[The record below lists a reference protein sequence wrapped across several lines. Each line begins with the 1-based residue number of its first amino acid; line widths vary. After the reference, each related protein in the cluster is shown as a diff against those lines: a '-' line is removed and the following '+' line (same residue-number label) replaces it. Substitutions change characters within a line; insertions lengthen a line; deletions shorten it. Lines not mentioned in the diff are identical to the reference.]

1 MTKDIQHPE
10 VTSEITSFIC
20 LKKKMKKDQKPDKR
34 FRKGYLG

>member
-20 LKKKMKKDQKPDKR
+20 LKKIKKDQKPDKR